1 MADDVEVLFDVGI
14 SVAVVFPD
22 AVAWQLGLRCFVE
35 AGGQGI
41 GLRLANSRKAAPAA
55 GIVPFFAIAG
65 SVDVEGDQEDLVEAE
80 MLADLIDASA
90 ALGEGNVFTLGN
102 QELDIEA
109 QGHQLLPNAEGE
121 VAVVGVFTEVPVRA
135 TFARRIIAVAIVEED
150 LHSCRH

>member
-1 MADDVEVLFDVGI
+1 MPENVVVLLNVGI
-14 SVAVVFPD
+14 SVGVVFPD
-22 AVAWQLGLRCFVE
+22 AVAGQLGLRSFIE

-65 SVDVEGDQEDLVEAE
+65 SVDVEGDQEDLVGAE

-90 ALGEGNVFTLGN
+90 ALGEGNVITLGN
-102 QELDIEA
+102 HELDIET
-109 QGHQLLPNAEGE
+109 QGRQLLPDAESE
-121 VAVVGVFTEVPVRA
+121 IAVVGVFTEVPVRA
-135 TFARRIIAVAIVEED
+135 TFAWRIDAVTIIEEN